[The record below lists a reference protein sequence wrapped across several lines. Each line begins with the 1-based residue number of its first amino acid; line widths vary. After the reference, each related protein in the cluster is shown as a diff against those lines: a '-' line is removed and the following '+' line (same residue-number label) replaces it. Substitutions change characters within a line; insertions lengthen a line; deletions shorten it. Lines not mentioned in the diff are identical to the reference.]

1 MQPKKIPVFDFVK
14 NPEEKQAVVLGGS
27 LHSVHPPPPPGHPP
41 HCDIH
46 QKVDEKPGQRGG
58 TGMLPLGWLALWKR
72 EGVSLQLPVRE

>member
-1 MQPKKIPVFDFVK
+1 
-14 NPEEKQAVVLGGS
+14 

-46 QKVDEKPGQRGG
+46 QKVDEKPGPRGG

-72 EGVSLQLPVRE
+72 GGVSLLVPLRE